1 LAGAWRSVGSSLK
14 RNKQVAE
21 DDAKFSF
28 GAELGVDETQVGG
41 WLVGAF
47 ADGGVIKPGVELN
60 GTSEL
65 TNGIKI
71 VDVDS
76 HFSEKP
82 DLWTAR
88 LPAAMKRRAPY
99 MKREG
104 RMDYWFIG
112 DKLISPG
119 GASVID
125 KSRDK
130 TLGRLSLP
138 TMEQMH
144 PGAYDVDARL
154 VFMDDMGIH
163 SQICYPNGFA
173 SSSVSLLNWVDKE
186 FAEVLLKVYNDDRG
200 DAQKQSGN
208 RLLPM
213 ALLPVWDSKA
223 MGKEALRCVEE
234 YDVKG
239 FNLPDRPE
247 QFGLPTFN
255 DDHWAPLFELCNDK
269 GIPINFHIATG
280 GIDGFGITWKDLD
293 FQKKLAVGSMLFYIG
308 NAATLGNF
316 IVSGVL
322 DKYTKL
328 KIVSVES
335 GIGWIPFLLEAL
347 EYQIDEMM
355 PDYKMDRRPIEYF
368 RDQMYASFWFEKVAP
383 SKMLDLIGPDNV
395 MFETDFPH
403 PTALYPD
410 PQAHLTEVLADLD
423 KSVVRKILQE
433 NAQRC
438 YNLDL

>member
-1 LAGAWRSVGSSLK
+1 MLRIKEKEVIMS
-14 RNKQVAE
+14 E
-21 DDAKFSF
+21 DSEKFSF

-47 ADGGVIKPGVELN
+47 KDGGKVVPAADLQ

-65 TNGIKI
+65 TKGIKI
-71 VDVDS
+71 IDVDT
-76 HFSEKP
+76 HFTERG
-82 DLWTAR
+82 DLWTSR
-88 LPAAMKRRAPY
+88 MPASMKDRTPY

-104 RMDYWFIG
+104 SMDYWFIG
-112 DKLISPG
+112 DELISPA
-119 GASVID
+119 GACVID
-125 KSRDK
+125 KNRNK
-130 TLGRLSLP
+130 RLGRLSIP
-138 TMEQMH
+138 RVEDCH
-144 PGAYDVDARL
+144 PAAYDVDARL
-154 VFMDDMGIH
+154 KFMDDLGVH
-163 SQICYPNGFA
+163 AQICYPNGFA
-173 SSSVSLLNWVDKE
+173 SSSVSLLNWVDKG
-186 FAEVLLKVYNDDRG
+186 FAEELIKVYNDDRG
-200 DAQKQSGN
+200 DAQKQSGG

-269 GIPINFHIATG
+269 EIPINFHIATG
-280 GIDGFGITWKDLD
+280 GIDGFAVTWKDLD
-293 FQKKLAVGSMLFYIG
+293 FQKKMAVGAMLFYIG
-308 NAATLGNF
+308 NAATLANF
-316 IVSGVL
+316 IVSGLL
-322 DKYTKL
+322 DKYPKL

-347 EYQIDEMM
+347 EYQVDEMM
-355 PDYKMDRRPIEYF
+355 PDHNMQRRPVEYF
-368 RDQMYASFWFEKVAP
+368 KDQMFASFWFEKIAP

-410 PQAHLTEVLADLD
+410 PQAHLSEVLADVD
-423 KSVVRKILQE
+423 PAHVRKILQE

-438 YNLDL
+438 YNIEL